1 MREIVAFRP
10 LGLVLAA
17 VMSVVSIAHPALAAP
32 GGAAAVDETAALEAK
47 RHYEEGTKAFNLG
60 EFPRAISEFKA
71 AYNAKPEPLL
81 LYNIAQSY
89 RLAGDPTQAVFFYKS
104 FLRNMPAATNR
115 KDVEGQ
121 IRRLEKQIDQAKR
134 EPAPTLLSPAPALV
148 APNPSVPASGP
159 MPKPAVAAA
168 STSEPAAT
176 PTASPAADAG
186 KPLVGT
192 ATASSAAA
200 KSMTGA
206 TPGPLSAP
214 ARSEPS
220 SSAAL
225 RLDSPPPPASIDL
238 TTPEPARPEE
248 PRPIYKKWWFWA
260 GAAGVIVIVGG
271 FVAAAARKAPDTTL
285 GNYNPMFTM

>member
-1 MREIVAFRP
+1 
-10 LGLVLAA
+10 
-17 VMSVVSIAHPALAAP
+17 MSVVSIVHPALGAA
-32 GGAAAVDETAALEAK
+32 GGAGGADETAALEAK

-71 AYNAKPEPLL
+71 AYNAKAEPLL

-104 FLRNMPAATNR
+104 FLRNMPAASNR

-121 IRRLEKQIDQAKR
+121 IRKLEKQIDQSKR
-134 EPAPTLLSPAPALV
+134 EPAPTLLGPVPALA
-148 APNPSVPASGP
+148 APNSSVPSTGST
-159 MPKPAVAAA
+159 PKPAAAA
-168 STSEPAAT
+168 ASEPAAT
-176 PTASPAADAG
+176 PTAS
-186 KPLVGT
+186 
-192 ATASSAAA
+192 AAA
-200 KSMTGA
+200 KPMTETA
-206 TPGPLSAP
+206 PGPPSAP
-214 ARSEPS
+214 TRSEPP

-225 RLDSPPPPASIDL
+225 RLDSPPPPAIVEL
-238 TTPEPARPEE
+238 TMPEPARPEA

-271 FVAAAARKAPDTTL
+271 LVAAAAKKAPDTTL